1 MVQCLHKKNITKI
14 EETGWA
20 ELTIR
25 CNGGLLGF
33 SRVLGIPGDVTAVS
47 VSAEELLTIA
57 VPGQGLQLLEQMKM
71 ICIMMKVILLLFCLT
86 YIASSSRRSFTT
98 EPGSFN
104 SAEFFI
110 CITLNKC
117 ILASKICCT

>member
-1 MVQCLHKKNITKI
+1 MVQCLHKKPIKKI
-14 EETGWA
+14 EATGWV

-47 VSAEELLTIA
+47 VSTEELLTIA

-71 ICIMMKVILLLFCLT
+71 ICIMMKVILPFVLT
-86 YIASSSRRSFTT
+86 RAASSSRRSFTT
-98 EPGSFN
+98 
-104 SAEFFI
+104 
-110 CITLNKC
+110 
-117 ILASKICCT
+117 